1 MNTLAYIQQR
11 NYYILLIHENKKQ
24 YYCSL
29 NVNRICDNINFWKVV
44 KPHFSNI
51 IVTNNKVMLR
61 DNRKFI

>member
-11 NYYILLIHENKKQ
+11 NYYILLIRENKKQ

-51 IVTNNKVMLR
+51 IVTTNKVMLR